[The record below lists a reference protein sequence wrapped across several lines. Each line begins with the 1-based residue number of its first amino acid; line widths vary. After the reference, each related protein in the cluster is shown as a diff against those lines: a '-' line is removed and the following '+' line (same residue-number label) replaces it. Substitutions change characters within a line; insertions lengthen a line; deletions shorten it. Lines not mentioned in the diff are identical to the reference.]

1 MKKLI
6 CLLLTTAMVVI
17 STACSHEHEYAEAT
31 CTEPET
37 CTICG
42 ETKGEALGHTV
53 DIGVCTRCQKM
64 INRDDIEK
72 LVIHIFAL
80 NDYLS
85 SFNDYIGKSY
95 NSSYTQDRVRYCK
108 QAADYL
114 TKNQNELKEI
124 ANIVAKYDD
133 FDTLNSYLKPVISM
147 DITGPTGTDISDVSD
162 YLDVA
167 LDYMDKYGKAYKE
180 LKSWGDK
187 MNSVLNGNSSSN

>member
-53 DIGVCTRCQKM
+53 DIGVCTRCQEM

-114 TKNQNELKEI
+114 IKNQNELKEI

>member
-53 DIGVCTRCQKM
+53 DIGVCTRCQEM

-187 MNSVLNGNSSSN
+187 MNSVLNGNNSSN

>member
-42 ETKGEALGHTV
+42 ETKGESLGHTV
-53 DIGVCTRCQKM
+53 DIGVCTRCKEM

-72 LVIHIFAL
+72 LVIHIFTL

-147 DITGPTGTDISDVSD
+147 DITGPKGTDISDVSD

-187 MNSVLNGNSSSN
+187 MNSVLNGSSSSD

>member
-1 MKKLI
+1 MKKTV
-6 CLLLTTAMVVI
+6 CLLLAVALLFAA
-17 STACSHEHEYAEAT
+17 TACAHEHEYAEAT

-42 ETKGEALGHTV
+42 ETKGESLGHTV
-53 DIGVCTRCQKM
+53 DIGVCTRCKEM

-124 ANIVAKYDD
+124 ANIVAKYND

-147 DITGPTGTDISDVSD
+147 DITGPTGTDISEVSD

>member
-53 DIGVCTRCQKM
+53 DIGVCTRCQEM